1 MSVRVNVSSPARVER
16 RMPSPPDARAR
27 TRRRSVTGWLF
38 VAPSLALNLV
48 IVLVPAVATVVLSFT
63 SWNGLSSPRFTGLD
77 NYRMLLSD
85 PEFHTAIVNNLKWL
99 CAYLVVPITLG
110 FSTAL
115 FMSSLRRGGAVL
127 RTLLFLPYVLP
138 TVVTAQLWS
147 LLLSPVNGANTLLAD
162 VGIHAPVW
170 LGDPSLTLWSVVAVD
185 IWRFWG
191 LVLVI
196 MIGSMGKVDTQ
207 LVEAAMIDGAGR
219 FAVVR
224 KIIIPQLRSTLALIV
239 MLCLLWSFTA
249 FDYVFVMTQGGPGY
263 ASQILATYMYSIAF
277 QYNELGYAATLA
289 VCLMVIALLVTIIYR
304 FLRRGESQ

>member
-1 MSVRVNVSSPARVER
+1 MSVRVNVSPSVQAGLRPPSLLDAPAH
-16 RMPSPPDARAR
+16 
-27 TRRRSVTGWLF
+27 RRRQSVTGWLF
-38 VAPSLALNLV
+38 VAPSLALNMV

-77 NYRMLLSD
+77 NYRMLLAD
-85 PEFHTAIVNNLKWL
+85 PEFHTAIVDNLKWL

-110 FSTAL
+110 FTTAL

-147 LLLSPVNGANTLLAD
+147 MLLSPVNGVNTLLAD
-162 VGIHAPVW
+162 VGIHAPIW
-170 LGDPSLTLWSVVAVD
+170 LGNPSLTLWSVVAVD

-207 LVEAAMIDGAGR
+207 LVEAALIDGAGR

-289 VCLMVIALLVTIIYR
+289 VCLMVIALFVTIIYR